1 MYTQIDS
8 NKRNTAILMGVF
20 LVFIIGLGY
29 VFSYIRGNQWILI
42 IAVIIATIQALVSY
56 YYSDKITLAISGA
69 REIKH
74 EENPELYHLL
84 ENLCITAGLP
94 QPKFYIINDSAPNAF
109 ATGRDPNHAVICVTS
124 GLLEKLNKNELQGV
138 LAHELSHIGNYDTR
152 LMTIIVILVGVVA
165 LVSDMFLRSMLWGE
179 RRRDDSG
186 GGQLQ
191 AILIIIAI
199 VLAILSPIIAMLL
212 QLAISRKRE
221 YLADATAVSLT
232 RYPDGL
238 ASALEKIS
246 QDKEPLEAANKA
258 TAHLYIANPLHDHK
272 TGWFDGLFNTHPPI
286 AERIKKLHEMA

>member
-8 NKRNTAILMGVF
+8 NKRNTVILMGIF
-20 LVFIIGLGY
+20 LIFIIGLGY
-29 VFSYIRGNQWILI
+29 VFSYAYNDSLFLI
-42 IAVIIATIQALVSY
+42 IAVIIATVQAVVSY
-56 YYSDKITLAISGA
+56 YYSDSITLAISGA
-69 REIKH
+69 KEVKH
-74 EENPELYHLL
+74 EENPDLYHLL

-94 QPKFYIINDSAPNAF
+94 QPKFYLIEDSAPNAF

-124 GLLEKLNKNELQGV
+124 GLIEKLNKNELQGV

-152 LMTIIVILVGVVA
+152 LMTIIVILVGVIA
-165 LVSDMFLRSMLWGE
+165 LVSDMFLRSMFRG
-179 RRRDDSG
+179 RRSSSSSG
-186 GGQLQ
+186 GQVQ
-191 AILIIIAI
+191 AVMAVVALA
-199 VLAILSPIIAMLL
+199 LAILSPIIASLL

-246 QDKEPLEAANKA
+246 KDTEPLEAANKA

-286 AERIKKLHEMA
+286 EERVKRLREMA